1 MPTHSSSARATPTG
15 EPTRTRTVV
24 LWFAIVLAIITYVDR
39 VCISQ
44 AAPQMQKDLGLT
56 KEQMGWAFT
65 AFSLAYALF
74 EIPGG
79 WLGDKIGP
87 RKVLMRVVSMWSIFT
102 VATGWAWSLGSLVL
116 FRFLFGIGEAGCFP
130 NVTKAFTLW
139 FPAIERVKAQGV
151 MWLSARWGGA
161 FTPLLVG
168 WMLAT
173 GGEGK
178 SGLGLHY
185 KWVFLIFG
193 VMGVLW
199 AVLFYRWFRDLP
211 KNHPKVNAAEL
222 AIIGDHSHAT
232 GGDHSVPWAEL
243 LAARSVWMLWLQYF
257 CMSFAWYFYITWM
270 PTFIKETFPN
280 FTDIQRALLGCVPLF
295 FGGLGSIFA
304 GLVAAPL
311 ERYFGSSATT
321 RRFLGC
327 AGLCMAAVMLLASI
341 YLRQTPAAAL
351 AGSWIP
357 ILSMLAVGM
366 ASFCNDL
373 AMPGAWGACMEV
385 GGKHTG
391 SLSGSMNMM
400 GNLGGA
406 MPGFVVPMVLT
417 LTNAPGATTPNWN
430 SVFYLFAAVYVVGGL
445 SWLAIDAV
453 TPLAQQAAKT
463 RSSGWA
469 ITLRMVGGLS
479 LFALLTGLIVMAGS
493 PTPSPAG
500 RQMALV
506 GGGLMTG
513 CFFLAFLVDCL
524 TEMRD
529 SLRKLTER

>member
-1 MPTHSSSARATPTG
+1 MSDPKAA
-15 EPTRTRTVV
+15 PTRARS
-24 LWFAIVLAIITYVDR
+24 IVLFFAVSLAVITYVDR

-44 AAPQMQKDLGLT
+44 AAPQMQKELGLT

-87 RKVLMRVVSMWSIFT
+87 RKVLMRVVAMWSVFT
-102 VATGWAWSLGSLVL
+102 IATGWAFNLASLIV
-116 FRFLFGIGEAGCFP
+116 FRFLFGVGEAGCFP

-139 FPAIERVKAQGV
+139 FPACERVKAQGV

-168 WMLAT
+168 WMLAS
-173 GGEGK
+173 GGDGK
-178 SGLGLHY
+178 AGLGLHY

-193 VMGVLW
+193 LLGVVW
-199 AVLFYRWFRDLP
+199 AVFFYKWFRDLP
-211 KNHPKVNAAEL
+211 KNHPSVNAEEL
-222 AIIGDHSHAT
+222 AIIGDHSDAM
-232 GGDHSVPWAEL
+232 GGDHSVPWTKL
-243 LAARSVWMLWLQYF
+243 FSSRSVWMLWLQYF

-280 FTDIQRALLGCVPLF
+280 LSDINRALLACVPLF
-295 FGGLGSIFA
+295 FGGLGSIFS
-304 GLVAAPL
+304 GLVSAPL
-311 ERYFGSSATT
+311 EKYFGSSAST
-321 RRFLGC
+321 RRFMGC
-327 AGLCMAAVMLLASI
+327 AGLCGAAVMLLISI
-341 YLRQTPAAAL
+341 WLRQSASAAT

-417 LTNAPGATTPNWN
+417 MTNLPDAASPSWN
-430 SVFYLFAAVYVVGGL
+430 AVFYLFAAVYVVGGL
-445 SWLAIDAV
+445 SWLAIDPV
-453 TPLAQQAAKT
+453 TPLAQQSMGTK
-463 RSSGWA
+463 SSGWA

-479 LFALLTGLIVMAGS
+479 LFVLLTGLIVMACS
-493 PTPSPAG
+493 PVPSSAG
-500 RQMALV
+500 RQMALI
-506 GGGLMTG
+506 GGGIMIG
-513 CFFLAFLVDCL
+513 SFFLAFLVDRL
-524 TEMRD
+524 TNIRD
-529 SLRKLTER
+529 GVLKRDGGNKIENSS